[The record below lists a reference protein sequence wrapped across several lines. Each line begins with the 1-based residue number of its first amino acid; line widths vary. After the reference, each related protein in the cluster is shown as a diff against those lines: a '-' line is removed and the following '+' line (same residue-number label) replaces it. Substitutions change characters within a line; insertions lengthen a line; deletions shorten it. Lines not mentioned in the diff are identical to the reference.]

1 MHGMDY
7 AEVRA
12 TFFQPRDVSAGAA
25 GTAAWQSPAR
35 RLRDAIEP
43 LAMVFTWGKPA
54 YDAYAAHGLDFL
66 SGYVWARASLLGE
79 PEPGVVVATFGV
91 FEPGLV
97 TGLYETGRRSCTV
110 AEIRAACQ
118 AGATASLRATL
129 GAPAQAPHV
138 AGLLRDAAQAVA
150 LTGRPLFAGARGLPW
165 PQDELAQLWQACMMM
180 RELRGDSHLA
190 ACTAAG
196 LTGLEANIL
205 TEMQVGWPN
214 RAYTATRGWTAEAMD
229 RAEASLAR
237 RGLIAG
243 DVLTGAGASLRA
255 DIEESTDR
263 QLAPVLNAIGPYV
276 ETLIPLL
283 DGWSTQVIQ
292 HGWFPPDPYKRA
304 SG

>member
-7 AEVRA
+7 AEVRE
-12 TFFQPRDVSAGAA
+12 TFFQPRDVSADEA

-43 LAMVFTWGKPA
+43 LAMIFIWGKPA

-79 PEPGVVVATFGV
+79 PEPDVVVATFGV
-91 FEPGLV
+91 FEPGLL
-97 TGLYETGRRSCTV
+97 TGLYETARRTCTL
-110 AEIRAACQ
+110 AEIRAACE
-118 AGATASLRATL
+118 AGVTASLRAAL
-129 GAPAQAPHV
+129 GAPPQVPHV
-138 AGLLRDAAQAVA
+138 AGLLRDATHGVA
-150 LTGRPLFAGARGLPW
+150 LTGRPLFAGVRGLPW

-190 ACTAAG
+190 ACVAAG
-196 LTGLEANIL
+196 LTGLEANIM
-205 TEMQVGWPN
+205 TELQVGWPG
-214 RAYTATRGWTAEAMD
+214 RTYTATRGWSSEAMD
-229 RAEASLAR
+229 RAEASLTQ
-237 RGLIAG
+237 RGLVAG
-243 DVLTGAGASLRA
+243 HALTAAGASLRA
-255 DIEESTDR
+255 DIEERTDS
-263 QLAPVLNAIGPYV
+263 QLAPALNAIGPYV

-283 DGWSTQVIQ
+283 SGWSDQVIE